1 MAETTAD
8 SLTFSLTPGYPP
20 RRKPLQIQRFL
31 TLARVPLG
39 RKNGLVAGAGG
50 VTVSAA
56 MKTLSAKRR
65 LSGFTLIKS
74 LIILAMLVS
83 VHQAAAQGTR
93 FFRIVGPAATKIT
106 AFQADGSLI
115 WTNALAGTNYSVQ
128 TAISLGGVSNW
139 VDYVQI
145 PVTNGINTN
154 RIVDPSPPSGMVLI
168 PAGTFT
174 MGDTIDGEADAIPT
188 NIYASGFYMEVN
200 LVSYGLWT
208 NVYLYAT
215 NHGYA
220 FDFAGAG
227 KATNHPV
234 QGLNWF
240 DAIKWCNA
248 RSQQEGFT
256 PVYYN
261 DAALTKILTN
271 NESAVYANW
280 AASGYRLPT
289 EAEWEKAAR
298 GGLSGQRYPWGNTIS
313 ESQANYY
320 GILNLNQ
327 HGIDFGDLG
336 PSGYNTNFVSAPQ
349 PYTSPVG
356 SFSPNGYGL
365 YDMAG
370 NLFEWCWDWYG
381 TPYG

>member
-154 RIVDPSPPSGMVLI
+154 RIVDPSPPPEPS
-168 PAGTFT
+168 PAPPP
-174 MGDTIDGEADAIPT
+174 MSAR
-188 NIYASGFYMEVN
+188 V
-200 LVSYGLWT
+200 
-208 NVYLYAT
+208 
-215 NHGYA
+215 
-220 FDFAGAG
+220 GA
-227 KATNHPV
+227 
-234 QGLNWF
+234 
-240 DAIKWCNA
+240 
-248 RSQQEGFT
+248 R
-256 PVYYN
+256 
-261 DAALTKILTN
+261 
-271 NESAVYANW
+271 
-280 AASGYRLPT
+280 RLP
-289 EAEWEKAAR
+289 
-298 GGLSGQRYPWGNTIS
+298 GLFMPG
-313 ESQANYY
+313 
-320 GILNLNQ
+320 
-327 HGIDFGDLG
+327 
-336 PSGYNTNFVSAPQ
+336 
-349 PYTSPVG
+349 
-356 SFSPNGYGL
+356 
-365 YDMAG
+365 
-370 NLFEWCWDWYG
+370 
-381 TPYG
+381 